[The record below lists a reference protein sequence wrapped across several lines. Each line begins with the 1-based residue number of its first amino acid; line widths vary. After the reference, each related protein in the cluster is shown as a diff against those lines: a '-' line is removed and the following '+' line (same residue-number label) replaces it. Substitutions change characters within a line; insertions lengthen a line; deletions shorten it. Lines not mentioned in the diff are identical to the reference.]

1 MRIAQIA
8 PPWVAVPPTGYG
20 GIERIISQL
29 TEELVRRGHEVTL
42 FATGDSKTSATLSS
56 YYKQA
61 IGNDGYKKGN
71 AFTTLLHTFPAF
83 ARASSFDIIHSHDP
97 MTVFFGALIKTPIV
111 HTIHGT
117 LVEGEIDEGKRQAYQ
132 LCSHLPFA
140 SISNNQRKGLPELT
154 YVSTVYNGIDMNEFT
169 YSDKKG
175 TYLAW
180 FGRITPK
187 KGVVE
192 AIRVARKVGIPLKI
206 AAVIDPIDQQF
217 FDRFVKPEIDNAT
230 VHFIGELTGKDR
242 SEFLKNA
249 LALLFP
255 IRWHEPFGLVMIESM
270 ACGTPVIATNFGST
284 SEVIEDGVTGYIVE
298 GSVWDTRQPISNW
311 QQDDVGIITMEK
323 ALRNLLSLDEES
335 YKAMRKACRD
345 RVERLFTV
353 SSMVD
358 GYEKVY
364 KHVIAREKYGNTNG
378 HA

>member
-20 GIERIISQL
+20 GVERIISEL

-42 FATGDSKTSATLSS
+42 FATGDSKTSGTLSS

-83 ARASSFDIIHSHDP
+83 TRASSFDIIHSHDP
-97 MTVFFGALIKTPIV
+97 MTLFFGSLIGKPYV

-117 LVEGEIDEGKRQAYQ
+117 LVEGEIDEGKRKAYK
-132 LCSHLPFA
+132 LCSHLPFV
-140 SISNNQRKGLPELT
+140 SISNNQRKGIPELN
-154 YVSTVYNGIDMNEFT
+154 YVSTVYNGIDIHEFSF
-169 YSDKKG
+169 SDKKG
-175 TYLAW
+175 TYLCW

-192 AIRVARKVGIPLKI
+192 AIKIARAVGIPLKI
-206 AAVIDPIDQQF
+206 AAVIDPIDQPF
-217 FDRFVKPEIDNAT
+217 FDRWVKPEIDNTT
-230 VHFIGELTGKDR
+230 VQFIGEITENER

-255 IRWHEPFGLVMIESM
+255 IRWHEPFGLVMVEAM
-270 ACGTPVIATNFGST
+270 ACGTPVVATHFGST
-284 SEVIEDGVTGYIVE
+284 PEVIEEGVTGYVVE
-298 GSVWDTRQPISNW
+298 GSVWDARQPISDW
-311 QQDDVGIITMEK
+311 QQDEVGISNMEN
-323 ALRNLLSLDEES
+323 ALQKLLSLDEGS
-335 YKAMRKACRD
+335 YRVMRRAGRD

-353 SSMVD
+353 RSMVD

-364 KHVIAREKYGNTNG
+364 ENTIY